1 MLKANK
7 YEFELLKGEFAMK
20 SFLRTFVICI
30 ILSYVFLLIIG
41 GLISENGLA
50 LVVFVAFVIT
60 VLITIFTNQ
69 ESKIEDLEKRL
80 TKLEEQNKENE

>member
-1 MLKANK
+1 
-7 YEFELLKGEFAMK
+7 MK

-41 GLISENGLA
+41 GLILENSLA
-50 LVVFVAFVIT
+50 LLVFVAFVIT

>member
-1 MLKANK
+1 
-7 YEFELLKGEFAMK
+7 MK

-41 GLISENGLA
+41 GLILENGLA
-50 LVVFVAFVIT
+50 LLVFVAFVIT

>member
-1 MLKANK
+1 
-7 YEFELLKGEFAMK
+7 MK

-50 LVVFVAFVIT
+50 LLVFVAFVIT

-69 ESKIEDLEKRL
+69 ESKIEDLEKD
-80 TKLEEQNKENE
+80 

>member
-1 MLKANK
+1 
-7 YEFELLKGEFAMK
+7 MK

-50 LVVFVAFVIT
+50 LLVFVAFVIT

>member
-1 MLKANK
+1 
-7 YEFELLKGEFAMK
+7 MK

-41 GLISENGLA
+41 GLILENGLA
-50 LVVFVAFVIT
+50 LLVFIAFVMT

-69 ESKIEDLEKRL
+69 ESKIEDLKKRL
-80 TKLEEQNKENE
+80 TKLEEQNNKMNSTNSNLVERLQ

>member
-1 MLKANK
+1 
-7 YEFELLKGEFAMK
+7 MK
-20 SFLRTFVICI
+20 LFLRTFVICI
-30 ILSYVFLLIIG
+30 ILSYCFLLIIG
-41 GLISENGLA
+41 ELISENGLA
-50 LVVFVAFVIT
+50 LLVFVAFVIT

>member
-1 MLKANK
+1 
-7 YEFELLKGEFAMK
+7 MK
-20 SFLRTFVICI
+20 SFLRTFVTCI
-30 ILSYVFLLIIG
+30 ILSYFFLLTIG
-41 GLISENGLA
+41 GLILENGLA
-50 LVVFVAFVIT
+50 LLVFVAFVIT

>member
-1 MLKANK
+1 
-7 YEFELLKGEFAMK
+7 MK

-50 LVVFVAFVIT
+50 LLVFVAFVIT
-60 VLITIFTNQ
+60 VIITIFTNQ